1 MNELTTLLRREL
13 WEHRSITMAP
23 LVFAGIYL
31 LVVLL
36 AVAGAITIH
45 VNDYG
50 VDLRDMARSL
60 DSANAGA
67 VMQIGLA
74 SLAVTFNGLMLFV
87 TLFYLLDSLYADRK
101 DKSILFWKS
110 LPVSDTQIVTSKLVT
125 AAAVI
130 PAVTLVVFFFTAI
143 ASYLIGGTTI
153 ALSGSS
159 AILAAGP
166 GAILDTTLLFLYG
179 FVVQSLWYMPL
190 FGWLLLVSAW
200 SRKATLLWAVL
211 PPWGVAALEGLI
223 FRTDRFVDLM
233 GERIVGVFPLAFRH
247 GDERIVWEYEGPNAD
262 LQIDG
267 YDGVSQLI
275 DPGALLA
282 SPGLWVGL
290 VVAVAFFAGAVWLR
304 RWRDD
309 S

>member
-1 MNELTTLLRREL
+1 MIKHQLALVQREI
-13 WEHRSITMAP
+13 WEHRSIWITPA
-23 LVFAGIYL
+23 
-31 LVVLL
+31 
-36 AVAGAITIH
+36 AVAFVLTFLAIAMVIMAAAFGEAFNPEIEKIADATVPDSIRRAALA
-45 VNDYG
+45 G
-50 VDLRDMARSL
+50 VLVG
-60 DSANAGA
+60 N
-67 VMQIGLA
+67 
-74 SLAVTFNGLMLFV
+74 TFAFLIAMWFLMI
-87 TLFYLLDSLYADRK
+87 FYCLDSLYAERK

-110 LPVSDTQIVTSKLVT
+110 LPVSDLQIVTSKLVT
-125 AAAVI
+125 GAAVI

-143 ASYLIGGTTI
+143 ASYLIGGITI

-179 FVVQSLWYMPL
+179 FVVQSLWYLPV

-200 SRKATLLWAVL
+200 SRKATLLWAIL

-223 FRTDRFVDLM
+223 FRSDRFVDLM
-233 GERIVGVFPLAFRH
+233 GERLTGVFPLAFRH
-247 GDERIVWEYEGPNAD
+247 GGEEIVWEGPHGKVE
-262 LQIDG
+262 IEG
-267 YDGVSQLI
+267 YDGVTQLI

-282 SPGLWVGL
+282 SPGLYGGL
-290 VVAVAFFAGAVWLR
+290 VVAAVLFAGAVWLR